1 MAGGSVGKRKA
12 ERRDCYVKAQ
22 VMLPGRDPI
31 DCIIINF
38 SATGARARLVA
49 EAELPA
55 RFKLFIPSRPETKP
69 ALLRWRNGL
78 EFGCDILTASPTRT
92 RSSRSSTGWI

>member
-22 VMLPGRDPI
+22 ALVPGRDPV

-38 SATGARARLVA
+38 SATGARARLSA

-55 RFKLFIPSRPETKP
+55 RFKNLTLSDR
-69 ALLRWRNGL
+69 LYRSVGQ
-78 EFGCDILTASPTRT
+78 TASR
-92 RSSRSSTGWI
+92 